1 LAQFVLWYDSRK
13 DARTKVGKHK
23 WQPTHR
29 TLADMLGITEEKR
42 RGGWDGSELT
52 DAGKLYQKAVMKATR
67 EGKPPPDIKQW
78 IAAYHAGEISEE

>member
-1 LAQFVLWYDSRK
+1 
-13 DARTKVGKHK
+13 
-23 WQPTHR
+23 
-29 TLADMLGITEEKR
+29 
-42 RGGWDGSELT
+42 LT